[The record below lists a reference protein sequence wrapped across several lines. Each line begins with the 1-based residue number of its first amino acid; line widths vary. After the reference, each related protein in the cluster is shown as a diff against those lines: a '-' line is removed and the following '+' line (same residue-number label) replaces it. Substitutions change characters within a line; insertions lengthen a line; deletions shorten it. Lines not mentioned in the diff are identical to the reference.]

1 MYMLQSF
8 IDSGSSEKKILPE
21 FFNSEEDNSFVE
33 SIFFFNSFILLN
45 LYQSQ
50 PFYIFLKIQRKVVI
64 QHNQVQLHKYLYYFF
79 HL

>member
-33 SIFFFNSFILLN
+33 SIFFFNSFILFEFISKPTVL
-45 LYQSQ
+45 
-50 PFYIFLKIQRKVVI
+50 
-64 QHNQVQLHKYLYYFF
+64 YFF
-79 HL
+79 ENSTESGNPT